1 MTKTSN
7 ERVHDNV
14 CAATCRMIMTSKNSL
29 PLGQVIKE
37 YKYMG
42 VWLRIK
48 IFWAYMFMNALIG
61 NMVSYVLVGITIC
74 FTMFASEGRL
84 WRE

>member
-37 YKYMG
+37 YKYMS
-42 VWLRIK
+42 VWLK
-48 IFWAYMFMNALIG
+48 IENFWAYMFMIAI
-61 NMVSYVLVGITIC
+61 NMVSYGLAGITIC
-74 FTMFASEGRL
+74 STMFASEGRL